1 MNKRTILMSIALAAV
16 FVPVLAFAQT
26 KDLNFA
32 ASKIGALIST
42 ATKIVYGLAFLAFFW
57 GLAMYLF
64 KAGDDDKKKGIQIII
79 TSIIV
84 IFVMTSIFGIVKV
97 LQATFGADD
106 NTVNDI
112 QIPGIQMR

>member
-1 MNKRTILMSIALAAV
+1 MSIALAA
-16 FVPVLAFAQT
+16 FVVPALAFAQT

-32 ASKIGALIST
+32 AGKIGALISM

-64 KAGDDDKKKGIQIII
+64 KTGDEDRKKGMTIII
-79 TSIIV
+79 SSIVV

-97 LQATFGADD
+97 LQSTVGADD

-112 QIPGIQMR
+112 QIPGVQMRY